1 MIANVIVI
9 IVSSLIVQIK
19 MLDASALQT
28 LPADNC
34 NEVIMIVC
42 LFRLLTSF
50 TKQLLFLYCYLFD
63 LDR

>member
-34 NEVIMIVC
+34 NEVIMIVY
-42 LFRLLTSF
+42 LDYLRLLRNN
-50 TKQLLFLYCYLFD
+50 CYFFIVIYLI
-63 LDR
+63 